1 MIKEKS
7 GMIYNLRKIEAEIQ
21 KTGNLHVLCEQIK
34 QLKKKQKPLAINILK
49 NRRREALKGI
59 LSEFDRRIR
68 LEPGAPSGGG
78 RYQSYRADAEVNSLE
93 ELEGLSSRLEKVR
106 GVKFLL

>member
-1 MIKEKS
+1 MKDLMREEIKFPVVWHYHIIVES
-7 GMIYNLRKIEAEIQ
+7 EDTEC
-21 KTGNLHVLCEQIK
+21 V
-34 QLKKKQKPLAINILK
+34 
-49 NRRREALKGI
+49 EALKGL
-59 LSEFDRRIR
+59 LSDFDRRIR